1 MTRLAPRLRRREVMV
16 AASIALSRLTGF
28 GRVLALAH
36 ALAFTRLTDAYNLAN
51 TTPNIVYELVLGGIV
66 TATLVP
72 VFVEVLNGDDEDEAW
87 RAVSAV
93 CTLALVAAVVA
104 AVALAVV
111 APGIVAAYTAR
122 VTGQAA
128 VDQRQVAT
136 SLLRLFAPQ
145 VALYAVAAVAGAV
158 LFARRRFVAPNLT
171 PVLNNLLV
179 IAVLLATPRLFEELT
194 LASARDDPGLILFLG
209 IGTTAGVALQAVALA
224 PALRRSG
231 ARLRPVWLPRHPA
244 VRKVLR
250 LSGWT
255 AAYVLTNQ
263 LTLWLVLVIA
273 NQEAGDVSAYQAAHL
288 FFQLPFAVA
297 AVTVMTIRLPESSD
311 RWAVGDREGYLAV
324 VRGGIRPI
332 VFLLVPAAAGYVL
345 LASPIVRLLLEH
357 GALSSSSA
365 STTAEVLAAFSV
377 GLPAFGVYLFLMNG
391 YQAMQNTRAMFA
403 VYCVENGLNVAL
415 AVALHPVLG
424 VRGLGFAFALAYVG
438 GTVVAARD
446 VGRRAGGPVGLV
458 PALGAT
464 LRPLLL
470 MTVPVAMGSWALR
483 DASGVALGLGV
494 VAVVGAGAAIYL
506 LAARSTGALDELG
519 LGPVEAEADQ
529 TDRGH
534 GG

>member
-1 MTRLAPRLRRREVMV
+1 MRLPPRLRRTEVAV

-28 GRVLALAH
+28 GRVLALAD

-93 CTLALVAAVVA
+93 CTLALVVGVVLT
-104 AVALAVV
+104 VALAVV
-111 APGIVAAYTAR
+111 APAIVSVYTAR

-128 VDQRQVAT
+128 VDQRHVAT

-145 VALYAVAAVAGAV
+145 VALYTFAALAGAV

-171 PVLNNLLV
+171 PVLNNLVV
-179 IAVLLATPRLFEELT
+179 IAVLLATPRLFHELT
-194 LASARDDPGLILFLG
+194 LASARGDAGLVAFLG

-231 ARLRPVWLPRHPA
+231 ARLRAVWQPGHPA

-255 AAYVLTNQ
+255 GAYVLTNQ

-273 NQEAGDVSAYQAAHL
+273 NERAGDVSAYQAAHL
-288 FFQLPFAVA
+288 FFLLPFAVA
-297 AVTVMTIRLPESSD
+297 AVTVMTIRLPETSD
-311 RWAVGDREGYLAV
+311 RWAAGDRAGYLAV

-332 VFLLVPAAAGYVL
+332 VFLLVPAATGYVL

-365 STTAEVLAAFSV
+365 GTTAGVLAAFSV

-403 VYCVENGLNVAL
+403 VYCVENGLNVVLAL
-415 AVALHPVLG
+415 VLHPLLG
-424 VRGLGFAFALAYVG
+424 VRGLGLAFALAYVG

-446 VGRRAGGPVGLV
+446 VGRRAGGPVGLA

-464 LRPLLL
+464 LRPLAV
-470 MTVPVAMGSWALR
+470 MAVPVALGSWALR
-483 DASGVALGLGV
+483 GATGVPLGV
-494 VAVVGAGAAIYL
+494 GLVAVVGAGVASYL
-506 LAARSTGALDELG
+506 LAARRTGALDSAAPG
-519 LGPVEAEADQ
+519 WFRRA
-529 TDRGH
+529 
-534 GG
+534 